1 MFEKYRNTCDNKL
14 NCENGRKKIKTS
26 FLLILDKKNSTSTR
40 RRKSKTDSKQ
50 LPTPINV
57 PVTFH
62 PPPSRSDVVRREY
75 DRQRMELQ
83 SSGGLSADTRP
94 RELTAP
100 GRSAPRQK
108 KTSPKSER

>member
-1 MFEKYRNTCDNKL
+1 MYNHL
-14 NCENGRKKIKTS
+14 I
-26 FLLILDKKNSTSTR
+26 LILDIKNSTSTR
-40 RRKSKTDSKQ
+40 RRKSKTDSKE
-50 LPTPINV
+50 LPSPINA

-83 SSGGLSADTRP
+83 SSGGLSADTRT
-94 RELTAP
+94 RELTGLG